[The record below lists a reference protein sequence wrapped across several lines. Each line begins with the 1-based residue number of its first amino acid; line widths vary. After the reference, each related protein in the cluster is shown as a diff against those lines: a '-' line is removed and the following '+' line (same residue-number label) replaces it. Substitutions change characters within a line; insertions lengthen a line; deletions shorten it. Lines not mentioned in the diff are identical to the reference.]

1 MIPVD
6 QTAFGFPDGNCMSA
20 AIASVLERPI
30 HTLPHFGGE
39 RWMSNLQ
46 RWLGLQGLVPVMA
59 EEWPDNYNGY
69 GVGLGMGPRG
79 LQHAV
84 VVENGQLVHDPH
96 YSRAGLVEWYGYVLF
111 YQGLA

>member
-20 AIASVLERPI
+20 AVASVLERPI
-30 HTLPHFGGE
+30 ETVPHFGDVG
-39 RWMSNLQ
+39 WQQHLGD
-46 RWLGLQGLVPVMA
+46 WLAPGGIIPVVS
-59 EEWPDNYNGY
+59 EGWPDDYNGY

-111 YQGLA
+111 YQG